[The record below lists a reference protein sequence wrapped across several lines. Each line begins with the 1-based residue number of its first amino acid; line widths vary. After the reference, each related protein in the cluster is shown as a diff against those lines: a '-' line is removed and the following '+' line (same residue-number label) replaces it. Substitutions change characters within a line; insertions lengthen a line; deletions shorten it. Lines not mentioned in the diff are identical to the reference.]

1 MSQRVLLI
9 GATGRLGRLF
19 VDALREEGHTV
30 VALIRHEEG
39 DGANSH
45 RRQLLE
51 SFSRN
56 GVMIVHGGLEDEAS
70 LDRACSG
77 ADAVVSCIDHR
88 PDHLRLQVNLA
99 EAASRSGSVRRI
111 LPSQFGIDSRLYGD
125 ARVDH
130 GDLKRELQQVFATC
144 GVAVTF
150 VHTNGLANEWVG
162 SLGQLGLSGPP
173 REQIEVYGDGL
184 VQFSTV
190 APEDAARYAVRALT
204 DGQAENRHVAIV
216 PPDNLLTQHEL
227 IDLWEAK
234 SGVRLR
240 RLVVPSQTLDARID
254 SLAQDPAKRP
264 QLAMAQ
270 LVRAAWI
277 DGLGDGRRLPDVIE
291 LSQLYPNIRY
301 RRASEYLDRYHPH

>member
-1 MSQRVLLI
+1 MPQRVVLV
-9 GATGRLGRLF
+9 GATGRLGRHF

-30 VALIRHEEG
+30 VALIRHEV
-39 DGANSH
+39 DGATPH

-56 GVMIVHGGLEDEAS
+56 GLMIVYGGLEDEGS

-130 GDLKRELQQVFATC
+130 GDLKRELQQVFAGC
-144 GVAVTF
+144 GVPVTF
-150 VHTNGLANEWVG
+150 VHTNGLASEWVG

-204 DGQAENRHVAIV
+204 DERAENKHVAIV
-216 PPDNLLTQHEL
+216 PPDNLLTQHDL

-240 RLVVPSQTLDARID
+240 RLVVPSQTLDGRID
-254 SLAQDPAKRP
+254 SLARDPAKRP

-277 DGLGDGRRLPDVIE
+277 DGLGDGRRLADVLE
-291 LSQLYPNIRY
+291 LTQLYPNIRY
-301 RRASEYLDRYHPH
+301 RRTSEYLDRYRPH